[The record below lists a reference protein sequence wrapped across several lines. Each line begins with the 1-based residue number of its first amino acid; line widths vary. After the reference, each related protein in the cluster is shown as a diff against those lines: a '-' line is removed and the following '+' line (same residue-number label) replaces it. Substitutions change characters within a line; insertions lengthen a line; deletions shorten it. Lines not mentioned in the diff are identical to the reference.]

1 MRLPLFPSLSGYQRS
16 WLNGDLVAGLTV
28 WAVLVPEALLNAAAH
43 EGTVTRIY
51 PTVRAAVAAVARPRG
66 DAGG

>member
-1 MRLPLFPSLSGYQRS
+1 ML
-16 WLNGDLVAGLTV
+16 DLLAADLGRRGVTLAMARDVGQV
-28 WAVLVPEALLNAAAH
+28 RDLLNAAAH

-51 PTVRAAVAAVARPRG
+51 PTVRAAVAAVACPRG